1 MLEFNQNHKVADTS
15 SIRHKLVKTGGK
27 VLLCG
32 ILISSILLLSG
43 CGAKKEVTTN
53 DNLTP
58 VATAIIMTNDN
69 ALLMDLSRYDNLF
82 DRNFSNGKSLSRVSD
97 MNGDELIL
105 SHEDAIIVVGEN
117 SHERAEKMAEALV
130 GEKGEVICYDEMQNH
145 VKSK

>member
-43 CGAKKEVTTN
+43 CSAKKEEPTN
-53 DNLTP
+53 DSLTP

-69 ALLMDLSRYDNLF
+69 ALLMDLSWYDK
-82 DRNFSNGKSLSRVSD
+82 DYSYGQSVAQVKD
-97 MNGDELIL
+97 MDGDKLL
-105 SHEDAIIVVGEN
+105 LGHEDAIIVVGEN
-117 SHERAEKMAEALV
+117 SHEKAELMAETLV

-145 VKSK
+145 GKSK

>member
-15 SIRHKLVKTGGK
+15 SIRHKLVKSGGK

-43 CGAKKEVTTN
+43 CGAKKEEPTN
-53 DNLTP
+53 GNLTP

-69 ALLMDLSRYDNLF
+69 ALLMDLSWYDK
-82 DRNFSNGKSLSRVSD
+82 DYSYGQSVAQVED
-97 MNGDELIL
+97 MDGDKLL
-105 SHEDAIIVVGEN
+105 LGHEYAIIVVGEN
-117 SHERAEKMAEALV
+117 SHEKAEQMAETLV

-145 VKSK
+145 GKSK